1 MVDSA
6 VVVWVMDLAGVGIGV
21 EGRLA
26 WLCGFFFFFSFFFP
40 LFSPVL
46 SPSSHR
52 WIMVVVDRG
61 SWLRFAPID
70 GCCWFDLVDF
80 G

>member
-6 VVVWVMDLAGVGIGV
+6 VVVYVMDLAGMGIGV
-21 EGRLA
+21 EGRSV
-26 WLCGFFFFFSFFFP
+26 WLCVFFFFFLFFP
-40 LFSPVL
+40 LSSPVL

-52 WIMVVVDRG
+52 WIVVVVDYG
-61 SWLRFAPID
+61 SWLRFASID
-70 GCCWFDLVDF
+70 GCCWSDLVDC